1 MHYDRAMQTEIIFY
15 TSQTCP
21 YCEEMRHWMR
31 EQGWYFIEKPVDSD
45 AQAASELVHT
55 AGDQVVPVT
64 VVRVGNASPQVV
76 IGFDRQRLHSLMG
89 ML

>member
-1 MHYDRAMQTEIIFY
+1 MDYDRAMQAEIIIY

-21 YCEEMRHWMR
+21 YCEEMRRWMR
-31 EQGWYFIEKPVDSD
+31 EQGWQFIERPVDLD
-45 AQAASELVHT
+45 VQAAAEVMQA

-64 VVRVGNASPQVV
+64 VVKAGNASPQVI
-76 IGFDRQRLHSLMG
+76 IGFDRQRLYSLMG